1 MTVKN
6 LLLIFVICAAAWL
19 AVGLWKAPVEDYF
32 IDNKSRV
39 EALPT
44 ADSYM
49 QNTTTHKFDE
59 VGDLAYVLIADS
71 ALYYSRDDRL
81 ELSTPQLTAKRGA
94 ADTAPWRLTANTAT
108 TSRVGDNVLLSGA
121 VHAWQVL
128 KTGRN
133 EFFTDDIRF
142 APSDNVATTEAGVKM
157 INPEGTTTG
166 KGMKADFN
174 RDTYQILADV
184 RSRYHAVR

>member
-1 MTVKN
+1 MTAKN
-6 LLLIFVICAAAWL
+6 LLLIFAICAVAWL
-19 AVGLWKAPVEDYF
+19 AVGLWKAPVEEF
-32 IDNKSRV
+32 FMDNKTRV

-49 QNTTTHKFDE
+49 QNTQTSKFDE
-59 VGDLAYVLIADS
+59 TGNLAYVLVADS
-71 ALYYSRDDRL
+71 ALYFSGDDRL
-81 ELSTPQLTAKRGA
+81 ELSAPRLTAKRGTA
-94 ADTAPWRLTANTAT
+94 NAAPWLLTADSAT
-108 TSRVGDNVLLSGA
+108 TSRLGDNVLLSGA

-142 APSDNVATTEAGVKM
+142 APSDNIATTDAGVKM

-174 RDTYQILADV
+174 RETYQVLANV
-184 RSRYHAVR
+184 RSRYHAAR

>member
-1 MTVKN
+1 M
-6 LLLIFVICAAAWL
+6 
-19 AVGLWKAPVEDYF
+19 
-32 IDNKSRV
+32 DNKTRV
-39 EALPT
+39 AALPT

-59 VGDLAYVLIADS
+59 SGNLAYVLIADS
-71 ALYYSRDDRL
+71 ALYFSHDDRL
-81 ELSTPQLTAKRGA
+81 ELSTPQLTAKQGA
-94 ADTAPWRLTANTAT
+94 ANSAPWRLTADSAT

-166 KGMKADFN
+166 NGMKADFN
-174 RDTYQILADV
+174 RETYQVLANV
-184 RSRYHAVR
+184 RSRYHAAR